1 MNALPYIIGLLTV
14 LYGAII
20 FIFIL
25 ALRRPQQ
32 PTNGRRCPVS
42 VIVAARNEERSIG
55 SLLQDLI
62 KQDYPAELYEVIVA
76 NDGSTDRTADIVSA
90 LAARCP
96 RVHLLDIHE
105 TPAGFSPKKY
115 ALQCAVESSRGEIIL
130 ATDADCRVGAKWIST
145 MVRYFNPDVGFVI
158 GFSQFGQAG
167 QAQKLVERF
176 QAFDFVT
183 LMGVAAAST
192 HLGVPLAASGQNLGY
207 RRSAF
212 DRVNGYRTISRRVS
226 GDDVLLMQMIRKHT
240 DCSILF
246 ASDPDSYVVSA
257 PQPTWADFI
266 NQRNRWASNGGYQL
280 HLNPLFFAY
289 LLLTF
294 SCNLALLTGVIL
306 YLSGALN
313 SPSLLICLAA
323 KGWFEYGI
331 ARSGCRYFQRCDLLR
346 CFPLWFLL
354 QIPYVV
360 VVGVMGSLGLFRWK
374 GRRGAT
380 EIKR

>member
-1 MNALPYIIGLLTV
+1 MNALPYIIGLLTM

-20 FIFIL
+20 IIFIL
-25 ALRRPQQ
+25 ALRRPQRPSNDQ
-32 PTNGRRCPVS
+32 RCSVS

-62 KQDYPAELYEVIVA
+62 EQDYPAELYEVIVA
-76 NDGSTDRTADIVSA
+76 NDGSTDRTTDIISN

-96 RVHLLDIHE
+96 QVHLLDIRE

-115 ALQCAVESSRGEIIL
+115 ALQCAVERSHGEIIL
-130 ATDADCRVGAKWIST
+130 ATDADCRVGPKWIST

-212 DRVNGYRTISRRVS
+212 DQVDGYRPISQRVS
-226 GDDVLLMQMIRKHT
+226 GDDVLLMQMIRKYT
-240 DCSILF
+240 SFSIVF
-246 ASDPDSYVVSA
+246 ASEPDSYAVSA
-257 PQPTWADFI
+257 PQPTWTDFI
-266 NQRNRWASNGGYQL
+266 NQRNRWASNSGYQL

-306 YLSGALN
+306 TLCGVLKG
-313 SPSLLICLAA
+313 PLPWIWIAA
-323 KGWFEYGI
+323 KGWFEYCI
-331 ARSGCRYFQRCDLLR
+331 ARSGCRYFQRCDLLH
-346 CFPLWFLL
+346 CFPLWFIL

-360 VVGVMGSLGLFRWK
+360 AVGLMGSLGLFRWK
-374 GRRGAT
+374 GRKGAT

>member
-1 MNALPYIIGLLTV
+1 MNALPHIIGLLTV

-20 FIFIL
+20 FIFIV
-25 ALRRPQQ
+25 ALRRPQR
-32 PTNGRRCPVS
+32 PTNGQRYRVS
-42 VIVAARNEERSIG
+42 VIVAARNEERRIG

-62 KQDYPAELYEVIVA
+62 EQDYPAELYEVIVA
-76 NDGSTDRTADIVSA
+76 NDGSTDRTADIVSD
-90 LAARCP
+90 LSARCP
-96 RVHLLDIHE
+96 QVHLLNIDE

-115 ALQCAVESSRGEIIL
+115 ALQCAVETSRGEIIL
-130 ATDADCRVGAKWIST
+130 ATDADCRVGTQWIST
-145 MVRYFNPDVGFVI
+145 MVRYFSPDVGFVI

-167 QAQKLVERF
+167 QPQKLVERF

-212 DRVNGYRTISRRVS
+212 DQVNGYRAISRRIS
-226 GDDVLLMQMIRKHT
+226 GDDVLLMQLIRKHT
-240 DCSILF
+240 NMKIVF
-246 ASDPDSYVVSA
+246 ASEPAGYAISA

-306 YLSGALN
+306 YIFGALN
-313 SPSLLICLAA
+313 SPLLWICIVA
-323 KGWFEYGI
+323 KGWCEYCI
-331 ARSGCRYFQRCDLLR
+331 ARNGCRTFQRCDLLR
-346 CFPLWFLL
+346 CFPLWFIL

-360 VVGVMGSLGLFRWK
+360 AVGVMGSLGLFRWK